1 MQIFGLQKL
10 SLLDFPEKTAC
21 TVFLGGCNFRCPFCQ
36 NGSLVLPGAGEPQMT
51 EEAFFAFLK
60 KRTGILDGVC
70 ITGGEP
76 TLYPNLTNLICRIRE
91 MGFLVKL
98 DSNGTVPEIL
108 KLLLREKLLDYV
120 AIDIKNAP
128 ARYAET
134 CGADVIEQV
143 KKSAALLKNSNID
156 YEFRTTVCH
165 PFHSPDGMQEI
176 GRWLRGAKRYF
187 IQPFVDSGNLLG
199 SGISAMAK
207 PELKTLLKAVKPYIP
222 AAELRGV

>member
-1 MQIFGLQKL
+1 MIGGLQKMT
-10 SLLDFPEKTAC
+10 LLDFPGKVAC
-21 TVFLGGCNFRCPFCQ
+21 TVFLTGCNLRCPYCH
-36 NGSLVLPGAGEPQMT
+36 NPDLVLTKDNGKYISEK
-51 EEAFFAFLK
+51 EFFEFLLSRK
-60 KRTGILDGVC
+60 GKLDGVC

-76 TLYPNLTNLICRIRE
+76 TLYPNLTNLIRRIRE

-108 KLLLREKLLDYV
+108 KPLLREKLLDYV

-134 CGADVIEQV
+134 CGADVIEYV
-143 KKSAALLKNSNID
+143 EKSVALLKNSNID

-165 PFHSPDGMQEI
+165 PFHSPKCMEEI
-176 GRWLRGAKRYF
+176 GRWLRNAKRYY

-199 SGISAMAK
+199 SGVSVMTK
-207 PELKTLLKAVKPYIP
+207 SELETLLNAVKSYIP

>member
-1 MQIFGLQKL
+1 MIGGLQKVT
-10 SLLDFPEKTAC
+10 LLDFPGKVAC
-21 TVFLGGCNFRCPFCQ
+21 TVFLTGCNLRCPYCH
-36 NGSLVLPGAGEPQMT
+36 NPDLVLTKDNGKYISEK
-51 EEAFFAFLK
+51 EFFEFLLSRK
-60 KRTGILDGVC
+60 GKLDGVC

-76 TLYPNLTNLICRIRE
+76 TLYPNLTNLNRRIRE

-108 KLLLREKLLDYV
+108 KPLLREKLLDYV

-128 ARYAET
+128 SQYAET
-134 CGADVIEQV
+134 CGADVIEYV
-143 KKSAALLKNSNID
+143 EKSVALLKNSNID

-165 PFHSPDGMQEI
+165 PFHSPKCMEEI
-176 GRWLRGAKRYF
+176 GRWLRNAKRYY

-199 SGISAMAK
+199 SGVSVMTRS
-207 PELKTLLKAVKPYIP
+207 ELETLLNAVKSYIP

>member
-1 MQIFGLQKL
+1 MIGGLQKVT
-10 SLLDFPEKTAC
+10 LLDFPGKVAC
-21 TVFLGGCNFRCPFCQ
+21 TVFLTGCNLRCPYCH
-36 NGSLVLPGAGEPQMT
+36 NPDLVLTKDNGKYISEK
-51 EEAFFAFLK
+51 EFFEFLLSRK
-60 KRTGILDGVC
+60 GKLDGVC

-76 TLYPNLTNLICRIRE
+76 TLYPNLTNLILRIRE

-108 KLLLREKLLDYV
+108 KPLLREKLLDYV

-134 CGADVIEQV
+134 CGADVIEYV
-143 KKSAALLKNSNID
+143 EKSVALLKNSNID

-165 PFHSPDGMQEI
+165 PFHSPKCMEEI
-176 GRWLRGAKRYF
+176 GRWLRNAKRYY

-199 SGISAMAK
+199 SGVSVMTK
-207 PELKTLLKAVKPYIP
+207 SELEMLLNAVKPYIP

>member
-1 MQIFGLQKL
+1 MIGGLQKVT
-10 SLLDFPEKTAC
+10 LLDYPGKVAC
-21 TVFLGGCNFRCPFCQ
+21 TVFLTGCNLRCPYCH
-36 NGSLVLPGAGEPQMT
+36 NPDLVLTKDNGKYISEK
-51 EEAFFAFLK
+51 EFFEFLLSRK
-60 KRTGILDGVC
+60 GKLDGVC

-76 TLYPNLTNLICRIRE
+76 TLYPNLTNLIRRIRE

-108 KLLLREKLLDYV
+108 KPLLREKLLDYV

-128 ARYAET
+128 SQYAET
-134 CGADVIEQV
+134 CGADVIEYV
-143 KKSAALLKNSNID
+143 EKSVALLKNSNID

-165 PFHSPDGMQEI
+165 PFHSPKCLEEI
-176 GRWLRGAKRYF
+176 GRWLRNAKRYY

-199 SGISAMAK
+199 SGVSVMTK
-207 PELKTLLKAVKPYIP
+207 SELETLLNAVKSYIP

>member
-1 MQIFGLQKL
+1 MIGGLQKVT
-10 SLLDFPEKTAC
+10 LLDFPGQVAC
-21 TVFLGGCNFRCPFCQ
+21 TVFLTGCNLRCPYCH
-36 NGSLVLPGAGEPQMT
+36 NPDLVLTKDNGKYISEK
-51 EEAFFAFLK
+51 EFFEFLLSRK
-60 KRTGILDGVC
+60 GKLDGVC

-76 TLYPNLTNLICRIRE
+76 TLYPNLTNLIRRIRE

-108 KLLLREKLLDYV
+108 KPLLREKLLDYV

-128 ARYAET
+128 SQYAET
-134 CGADVIEQV
+134 CGADVIEYV
-143 KKSAALLKNSNID
+143 EKSVALLKNSNID

-165 PFHSPDGMQEI
+165 PFHSPKCMEEI
-176 GRWLRGAKRYF
+176 GRWLRNAKRYY

-199 SGISAMAK
+199 SGVSVMTRS
-207 PELKTLLKAVKPYIP
+207 ELETLLNAVKSYIP